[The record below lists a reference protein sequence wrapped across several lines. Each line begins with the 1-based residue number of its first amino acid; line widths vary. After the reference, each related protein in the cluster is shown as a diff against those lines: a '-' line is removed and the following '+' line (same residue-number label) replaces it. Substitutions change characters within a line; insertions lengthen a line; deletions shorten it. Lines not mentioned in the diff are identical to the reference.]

1 MWEVQDAMVSRG
13 PSWLRL
19 LTMFVF
25 SRLQYLSFFVS
36 VVFQHASALSN
47 SDTSLTLLY
56 QNNLNASD
64 DANHV
69 GFILLDPH
77 SPQDASAACKALNET
92 LLSSSIIKGHTSD
105 FLLPLSYQAYRGRSS
120 SSQLY
125 IINDGVISYDAAHGL
140 SFPKSTSGNAKLPV
154 LCTQSSEESQPGA
167 AVATD
172 ANEVSLAA
180 GGNTYIGYRNQKS
193 FRFLGIPYANPA
205 ARFVYSTP
213 YSPTGKTIQAT
224 AYGAQCPQSSSGSED
239 CLFLNIQ
246 TPYIPKAKSTKD
258 LRPVMFWIHGGG
270 FVGGSGADQLS
281 DGGDLASREDI
292 VVVNVNYRLSVL
304 GFLAIPGTNITG
316 NYGIADQINAL
327 EWTVRNIAA
336 FGGDPKRIT
345 IIGESAGA
353 GSVRTLLGSPPA
365 IGKFQAAVAMSNLGG
380 GVDLGLTGDYATT
393 YSSYLTIPE
402 SYALAGQNILRAAG
416 CNQSSLSAQI
426 ACLKNVPALD
436 LVAVGSEARYVVQD
450 GHYVNTAELDLV
462 NHNGSTAHV
471 DVIFGVTANDGASIG
486 TNYPSA
492 PVTSEVSGIAT
503 SLGISTSYAQSII
516 DSGLFPF
523 YDTGNLTLDA
533 FNVSQRVAT
542 DKDFRCVDQAT
553 VYAGSKN
560 GIFKSSYFYQMG
572 RTVAGWDPNG
582 LGGPPSS
589 PGYPDGN
596 PNLPYFRLHG
606 ADMPWVFG
614 AFTTGLEFRDQED
627 WWSVQLS
634 VSYFGAFVRT
644 GNPNPEEGFLK
655 SRGYATVQKGVREV
669 GKWNQVSV
677 GGEKGS
683 MMVIDWPGKVEEFAD
698 LEQCDWLGYP
708 VDYYV
713 KGRI

>member
-1 MWEVQDAMVSRG
+1 
-13 PSWLRL
+13 
-19 LTMFVF
+19 MFVF

-64 DANHV
+64 DVNHV

-77 SPQDASAACKALNET
+77 SPKDASAACKALNET
-92 LLSSSIIKGHTSD
+92 LLSSSIIKSHTSD

-154 LCTQSSEESQPGA
+154 LCTQSSKESQSGT

-172 ANEVSLAA
+172 ANEVSLVA

-246 TPYIPKAKSTKD
+246 TPHIPKAKSTKD

-327 EWTVRNIAA
+327 EWTVKNIAA

-365 IGKFQAAVAMSNLGG
+365 IGKFQGAVAMSNLGG

-402 SYALAGQNILRAAG
+402 SYALAGQNIFLAAG
-416 CNQSSLSAQI
+416 CNQSNLSAQI

-486 TNYPSA
+486 TNYPTT
-492 PVTSEVSGIAT
+492 PVTSEVSGIAA

-596 PNLPYFRLHG
+596 PNLPYFRFHG

-614 AFTTGLEFRDQED
+614 AFNTGLEFRDQED

-669 GKWNQVSV
+669 GKWKEVSV
-677 GGEKGS
+677 DGEKGS

-698 LEQCDWLGYP
+698 LKQCDWLGYP

-713 KGRI
+713 KGGI

>member
-1 MWEVQDAMVSRG
+1 
-13 PSWLRL
+13 
-19 LTMFVF
+19 MFVF
-25 SRLQYLSFFVS
+25 SRLQHLSFFVS
-36 VVFQHASALSN
+36 VVFPFASALSN
-47 SDTSLTLLY
+47 TDTSLTLLY

-64 DANHV
+64 DVNHV

-77 SPQDASAACKALNET
+77 SPKDAPAACGALNET
-92 LLSSSIIKGHTSD
+92 LLTSRTIKSHTSD

-120 SSQLY
+120 ASQLY
-125 IINDGVISYDAAHGL
+125 IIDNGVISYDAVHGL

-154 LCTQSSEESQPGA
+154 LCTQSSEESQPGT

-180 GGNTYIGYRNQKS
+180 GGNTYIGFRNQKS
-193 FRFLGIPYANPA
+193 FRFLGIPYADPA

-213 YSPTGKTIQAT
+213 YSATGKTIQAT
-224 AYGAQCPQSSSGSED
+224 EYGAQCPQAGGGSED
-239 CLFLNIQ
+239 CLFVNIQ

-270 FVGGSGADQLS
+270 
-281 DGGDLASREDI
+281 EDI
-292 VVVNVNYRLSVL
+292 VVVNVNYRLSVF

-327 EWTVRNIAA
+327 EWTVKNIAA

-365 IGKFQAAVAMSNLGG
+365 IGKFQGAVAMSNLGG
-380 GVDLGLTGDYATT
+380 GVDLGLSGDYATT
-393 YSSYLTIPE
+393 YSTYLSIPE
-402 SYALAGQNILRAAG
+402 SYALAGQNIFLAAG
-416 CNQSSLSAQI
+416 CNQASLSAQI
-426 ACLKNVPALD
+426 ACLKNVPALA

-450 GHYVNTAELDLV
+450 GHYVNTSELDLV
-462 NHNGSTAHV
+462 NRNGSTAHV

-486 TNYPSA
+486 TSYPST
-492 PVTSEVSGIAT
+492 PVTSEVSGIAA
-503 SLGISTSYAQSII
+503 SLGISSSYAQSII

-553 VYAGSKN
+553 VYAGSHN
-560 GIFKSSYFYQMG
+560 GVFKSSYFYEMG

-582 LGGPPSS
+582 LGGPASS
-589 PGYPDGN
+589 PGFPDGN
-596 PNLPYFRLHG
+596 PNLPYFRFHG

-614 AFTTGLEFRDQED
+614 AFNTGLRFRDERD

-634 VSYFGAFVRT
+634 VAYFGAFVRS
-644 GNPNPEEGFLK
+644 GNPNPEEGFLE
-655 SRGYATVQKGVREV
+655 SRGYEVVRKGVEETGSWKEV
-669 GKWNQVSV
+669 AV
-677 GGEKGS
+677 GVRRG
-683 MMVIDWPGKVEEFAD
+683 A
-698 LEQCDWLGYP
+698 
-708 VDYYV
+708 
-713 KGRI
+713 

>member
-1 MWEVQDAMVSRG
+1 
-13 PSWLRL
+13 
-19 LTMFVF
+19 MFVF

-64 DANHV
+64 DVNHV

-77 SPQDASAACKALNET
+77 SPKDASAACKALNET
-92 LLSSSIIKGHTSD
+92 LLSSSIIKSHTSD

-154 LCTQSSEESQPGA
+154 LCTQSSKESQSGT

-172 ANEVSLAA
+172 ANEVSLVA

-246 TPYIPKAKSTKD
+246 TPHIPKAKSTKD

-327 EWTVRNIAA
+327 EWTVKNIAA

-365 IGKFQAAVAMSNLGG
+365 IGKFQGAVAMSNLGG
-380 GVDLGLTGDYATT
+380 GVDLGLPGDSATT

-402 SYALAGQNILRAAG
+402 SYALAGQNIFLAAG

-426 ACLKNVPALD
+426 SCLKKVPALD

-471 DVIFGVTANDGASIG
+471 DVIFGITANDGASIG
-486 TNYPSA
+486 TNYPSTPA
-492 PVTSEVSGIAT
+492 TSEVSGIAA

-523 YDTGNLTLDA
+523 HDTRNLTLDA

-560 GIFKSSYFYQMG
+560 GVFKSSYFYEMG
-572 RTVAGWDPNG
+572 RTVAGYDPNG
-582 LGGPPSS
+582 LGGPKAS
-589 PGYPDGN
+589 PGFPDGN
-596 PNLPYFRLHG
+596 PRLPYFRFHG

-614 AFTTGLEFRDQED
+614 AFNTGLRFRDEAD

-634 VSYFGAFVRT
+634 VAYFGAFVRT
-644 GNPNPEEGFLK
+644 GNPNPEEGFVR
-655 SRGYATVQKGVREV
+655 SRGYEVVRE
-669 GKWNQVSV
+669 GIEETGRWKEV
-677 GGEKGS
+677 GGGEERGS
-683 MMVIDWPGKVEEFAD
+683 MMVIDWPGEVRELRD
-698 LEQCDWLGYP
+698 LDQCAWLGYP

-713 KGRI
+713 KGGV

>member
-1 MWEVQDAMVSRG
+1 MLFRG
-13 PSWLRL
+13 LSWLRL

-64 DANHV
+64 DVNHV

-77 SPQDASAACKALNET
+77 SPKDASAACKALNET
-92 LLSSSIIKGHTSD
+92 LLSSSIIKSHTSD

-154 LCTQSSEESQPGA
+154 LCTQSSKESQSGT

-172 ANEVSLAA
+172 ANEVSLVA

-246 TPYIPKAKSTKD
+246 TPHIPKAKSTKD

-327 EWTVRNIAA
+327 EWTVKNIAA

-365 IGKFQAAVAMSNLGG
+365 IGKFQGAVAMSNLGG

-402 SYALAGQNILRAAG
+402 SYALAGQNIFLAAG
-416 CNQSSLSAQI
+416 CNQSNLSAQI

-486 TNYPSA
+486 TNYPTT
-492 PVTSEVSGIAT
+492 PVTSEVSGIAA

-596 PNLPYFRLHG
+596 PNLPYFRFHG

-614 AFTTGLEFRDQED
+614 AFNTGLEFRDQED

-669 GKWNQVSV
+669 GKWKEVSV
-677 GGEKGS
+677 DGEKGS

-698 LEQCDWLGYP
+698 LKQCDWLGYP

-713 KGRI
+713 KGGI